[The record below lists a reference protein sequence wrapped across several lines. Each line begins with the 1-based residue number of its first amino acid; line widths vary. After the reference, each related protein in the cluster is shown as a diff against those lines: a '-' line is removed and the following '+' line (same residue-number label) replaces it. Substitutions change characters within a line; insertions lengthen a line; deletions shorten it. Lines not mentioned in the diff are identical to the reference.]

1 MGRICETGAFKTNS
15 ERAMET
21 MRVVIAGN
29 SDRSEVNVTYVGLV
43 VVFLS
48 MLCKDINN
56 NRCVRGRELAI
67 QFQVARANFGKSAQ
81 NCKV

>member
-21 MRVVIAGN
+21 VRVVIAGN

-43 VVFLS
+43 VVFVDV
-48 MLCKDINN
+48 M
-56 NRCVRGRELAI
+56 
-67 QFQVARANFGKSAQ
+67 
-81 NCKV
+81 